1 MRNPTG
7 AGRHDAS
14 RSSQKDL
21 TMNTSILGYNGQRRD
36 AVSGTYHLGNGYRA
50 YNPVLMRFNC
60 PDNWSPFGAGGI
72 NPYAYCD
79 GDPVNRADPSGHL
92 SNGTIF
98 GLVGGLIG
106 GIALGVLTA
115 GLALPA
121 VIAIDATF
129 AVVVQGIS
137 MAIDHER
144 LDSMGAGGW
153 ALLAGG
159 SLLASVGGAVAG
171 KVLGALKG
179 TASRPFGGLMMEGEG
194 AGAAI
199 PLPGLFRNPRFHG
212 LYQGQGGQIEDF
224 AFTYEDQI
232 RQGTRLNIVMR
243 AGNIRR
249 SVPDAHPTRFALGR
263 WNGRQY
269 VHALYSAATIVDWTP
284 DRDYAMYRLLVSR
297 AAEGQH
303 NHTLAMAF
311 TRALRVRLIDSPV
324 IATELQVRVEGPV
337 ADRMHLWI
345 DELNARGAIPSH
357 AEIQARLNSIA
368 DDFAGEENAL
378 FPDINWS
385 THRRT
390 YS

>member
-1 MRNPTG
+1 
-7 AGRHDAS
+7 
-14 RSSQKDL
+14 
-21 TMNTSILGYNGQRRD
+21 MNTSILGYNGQRRD

-60 PDNWSPFGAGGI
+60 PDSWSPFGAGGI

-92 SNGTIF
+92 SNGSIF
-98 GLVGGLIG
+98 GLAGGLIG
-106 GIALGVLTA
+106 GIVLGVLTA

-129 AVVVQGIS
+129 AVAVQGIA

-159 SLLASVGGAVAG
+159 SLLASVGGAVVG

-194 AGAAI
+194 GGAAI

-212 LYQGQGGQIEDF
+212 LYQGQGGGVEDI

-232 RQGTRLNIVMR
+232 WEGARLNIVMR
-243 AGNIRR
+243 SGNIRGI
-249 SVPDAHPTRFALGR
+249 PDAHPTRFALGR
-263 WNGRQY
+263 WNGQQY
-269 VHALYSAATIVDWTP
+269 VRALYRAATIVDRTP
-284 DRDYAMYRLLVSR
+284 DRDYAEYRLLVSR
-297 AAEGQH
+297 AAQGARGRS
-303 NHTLAMAF
+303 LAMAF
-311 TRALRVRLIDSPV
+311 RRALEVRGIDSPV
-324 IATELQVRVEGPV
+324 IATALPVHVQGPV
-337 ADRMHLWI
+337 VDHMRLWMNN
-345 DELNARGAIPSH
+345 LNNNGLIPSP
-357 AEIQARLNSIA
+357 ALMQGQFDVIA
-368 DDFAGEENAL
+368 NDFADEVNVIY
-378 FPDINWS
+378 PDPAITANQSWS
-385 THRRT
+385 TFLRT